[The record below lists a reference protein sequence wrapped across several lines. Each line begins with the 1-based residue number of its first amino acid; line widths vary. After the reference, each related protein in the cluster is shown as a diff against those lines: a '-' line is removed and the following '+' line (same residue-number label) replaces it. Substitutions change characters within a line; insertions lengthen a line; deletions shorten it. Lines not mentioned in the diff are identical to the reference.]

1 MTLTYRSYL
10 DFNATAPNRPEVIDA
25 VVRAMRKWGNASSVH
40 ADGRAAR
47 SCVEEAR
54 KKVAALVGGSPN
66 NVIFTGSGTE
76 SNNQAI
82 RAISCERLIVSG
94 IEHESVLRAR
104 EDVIICPVE
113 SNGIIDLAALEKL
126 LFESKKQ
133 TVVSIMLANNETG
146 ILQPVAEACR
156 LARKAGTFF
165 HCDAVQAAGKIP
177 VDIRDLGVDSLALSA
192 HKIGGPQG
200 VGALVCKDIS
210 HISRFIHGGGQESG
224 LRAGTENV
232 AGIVGYGVAAERAL
246 LGLPSFYDLRCFRDD
261 LEKRVLEIEPKI
273 KIFGKGLDRLP
284 NTSKFATKGLSSE
297 LQVMALDLDGVSI
310 SAGSA
315 CSSGKIETPYVL
327 AAMGVPEELGLC
339 AIRVSLGWTTT
350 ADDIDRFIESWKK
363 LRDRKMTKS

>member
-1 MTLTYRSYL
+1 MTYRSYL
-10 DFNATAPNRPEVIDA
+10 DFNSTAPNRPEVIDA
-25 VVRAMRKWGNASSVH
+25 VVMAMRKWGNASSVH

-47 SCVEEAR
+47 SYVEEAR
-54 KKVAALVGGSPN
+54 KKVAELVGGSSK
-66 NVIFTGSGTE
+66 NVVFTSSGTE

-82 RAISCERLIVSG
+82 RAISCERIIVSG

-104 EDVIICPVE
+104 EDTIICPVK
-113 SNGIIDLAALEKL
+113 SNGIIDLAALEAL

-133 TVVSIMLANNETG
+133 TVISIMLANNETG
-146 ILQPVAEACR
+146 ILQPILEVSR
-156 LARKAGTFF
+156 LARKAGAYF

-177 VDIRDLGVDSLALSA
+177 IDIGDLGVDSLALSA

-200 VGALVCKDIS
+200 VGALVCKDTS

-232 AGIVGYGVAAERAL
+232 PGIVGYGVAAESAL
-246 LGLPSFYDLRCFRDD
+246 LGLPAFYDLRYLRDD
-261 LEKRVLEIEPKI
+261 LEQRVFEIDPET

-297 LQVMALDLDGVSI
+297 LQVMGLDLDGVSI

-350 ADDIDRFIESWKK
+350 PEDIDRFIVSWEN
-363 LRDRKMTKS
+363 LRNRKMNKS